1 MEKKTI
7 GQFIAA
13 LRKASGMTQKELAEK
28 LNVSDKAVSRWERD
42 ESAPDLSLIPVIAE
56 IFGVTSDEILRGE
69 RAGARET
76 TTERNSEKGRKQ
88 IANLLNK
95 SKTKFQM
102 YSLASIGIASAGLFA
117 AMVFNFGFL
126 KAHVGFFVA
135 CAFFAAAIIA
145 EAVFYISAKSAVNI
159 EDVEE
164 ELLVGTQG
172 YIVKWL
178 MGTLLGIIAMFAFC
192 LPLFIFVD
200 DAYWGLT
207 ADSWFFTGLVLAGIV
222 GIAGLLVIWILS
234 SGINGQNPFAATE
247 KEIKRNQLKLHY
259 VKVTAIALAIT
270 GVVHIVFCGMAA
282 ENNFFAKGT
291 TFDNYDDFVK
301 FMETPMSY
309 YEHWNEGEMDDVVIM
324 ESQVTMPGDSIDDIG
339 NEDSYI
345 TDEDLQEENVHK
357 EQLCDKDGNVLC
369 EYVERNQSISM
380 IDYGKAKDGYLP
392 ITVYTNRDLDF
403 ALHIMNDVVN
413 PICALIYVVEIAIGV
428 HLYFKKRQL
437 V

>member
-76 TTERNSEKGRKQ
+76 TTEKNSEKGKKQ

-145 EAVFYISAKSAVNI
+145 EAVFYISVKSAVNI

-172 YIVKWL
+172 YIAKWL
-178 MGTLLGIIAMFAFC
+178 VGTLLGIIAMFAFC

-207 ADSWFFTGLVLAGIV
+207 ADSWFFTGLVFAGVVGIV
-222 GIAGLLVIWILS
+222 GLLVMWIFS
-234 SGINGQNPFAATE
+234 SGIKEQNPFAASP
-247 KEIKRNQLKLHY
+247 KEMKRNKLKLHY
-259 VKVTAIALAIT
+259 IKVTAIALAIT
-270 GVVHIVFCGMAA
+270 GVLHVAFCGIVA

-324 ESQVTMPGDSIDDIG
+324 ESEVAMDSIGDIE
-339 NEDSYI
+339 NENSFI
-345 TDEDLQEENVHK
+345 TDEDLQEEIVHK

-369 EYVERNQSISM
+369 EYVDRNQSISM
-380 IDYGKAKDGYLP
+380 IDYGKVEDGYLP
-392 ITVYTNRDLDF
+392 ITVYTNRDFDF

-428 HLYFKKRQL
+428 HLYFRKRKMI
-437 V
+437 

>member
-69 RAGARET
+69 RAGAKEPA
-76 TTERNSEKGRKQ
+76 TEGNSEKGKKQ

-102 YSLASIGIASAGLFA
+102 YSLATIGIASAGLFA
-117 AMVFNFGFL
+117 AMAFNFGFL

-145 EAVFYISAKSAVNI
+145 EAVFYISVKSAVNI

-172 YIVKWL
+172 YIAKWL

-270 GVVHIVFCGMAA
+270 GVVHIVFCGIAA
-282 ENNFFAKGT
+282 ENNNFAKGT

-301 FMETPMSY
+301 FMETPVNSY
-309 YEHWNEGEMDDVVIM
+309 EYWDEDGMNEVVIM
-324 ESQVTMPGDSIDDIG
+324 ESEVAMDSIGDIE
-339 NEDSYI
+339 NEDSFI
-345 TDEDLQEENVHK
+345 TDEDMQEEIVHK

-369 EYVERNQSISM
+369 EYQKRNQSIAM
-380 IDYGKAKDGYLP
+380 IEYGKAEDGYLP
-392 ITVYTNRDLDF
+392 IMVYTRRDFSF
-403 ALHIMNDVVN
+403 AAHIMNDVVN